1 MSSAAWNMANPFV
14 DICNYFGVRHM
25 DMIEF
30 LRIEKARFVLDGNA
44 RLKGQ
49 RITSCCAC
57 SRRAGKVV
65 KVALLH
71 ESVASLRWHFL
82 EGTTAASAS
91 LTLSW
96 LPSLREGLCHDAES
110 MPSVLFMLDGCM
122 CSYLILLKY
131 TLVMYI

>member
-1 MSSAAWNMANPFV
+1 
-14 DICNYFGVRHM
+14 M
-25 DMIEF
+25 DMIKF
-30 LRIEKARFVLDGNA
+30 LRIEQARFVLDGNA

-71 ESVASLRWHFL
+71 ESAASLRWHFL
-82 EGTTAASAS
+82 KRTTAASAP

-96 LPSLREGLCHDAES
+96 LPSLREGLCHDAEKS
-110 MPSVLFMLDGCM
+110 IPSVLFVLDGRM
-122 CSYLILLKY
+122 CSHLVLLKY
-131 TLVMYI
+131 TLVMYT